1 MLFIINVIFI
11 INFVR
16 TYFRHVSYRF
26 WFLSSSFS
34 SIEPSK
40 CVLQI
45 VPPVLSLNSLAMLK
59 LPPIIVFWLLVMWL
73 VSD

>member
-1 MLFIINVIFI
+1 M
-11 INFVR
+11 
-16 TYFRHVSYRF
+16 SYRF

-34 SIEPSK
+34 GIELSK

-45 VPPVLSLNSLAMLK
+45 LPPVLSLNSVTMLK